1 MTMSSTLPGQA
12 RSSSRVLAYST
23 DTGPSG
29 TEPTEEER
37 AAAAAVLRMIWGMHI
52 SRALYAV
59 TELGIPDRLAY
70 GPVNCPEL
78 ARDTGVHQDSLYRIL
93 RLLAALGLFSETP
106 PRQFSLT
113 ILGDRLRSGA
123 PASMRSWALLHGTV
137 GGCQPF
143 EHILHTVRTGQPG
156 FDAAHGMP
164 LFEFLAQHPGD
175 AAVFDAAMLERTAAF
190 APSVGAGY
198 DFSDIRTVVDVG
210 GGRGTLLAAI
220 LRSHRHLQGT
230 LFELPSVAAGA
241 EAVLAAAG
249 VMDRCEVVAGDFF
262 HGVPAGGDCYLL
274 ANVLHDWDDT
284 KAAEILANCR
294 NAATRHGRIL
304 IIERLIP
311 DDPAEAVPV
320 LLSDINMLVLSS
332 GGRERTN
339 SEYGKLLQAA
349 GLRQG
354 ITQPV
359 TSPYGVIEGLPD

>member
-1 MTMSSTLPGQA
+1 MTMSSTLPQQA
-12 RSSSRVLAYST
+12 GRSSRGSACST
-23 DTGPSG
+23 DAAPSG
-29 TEPTEEER
+29 TEPTEEEHT
-37 AAAAAVLRMIWGMHI
+37 AAAAVLGMIWGMHV

-59 TELGIPDRLAY
+59 TELGIPDRLAS
-70 GPVNCPEL
+70 GPVSCAEL
-78 ARDTGVHQDSLYRIL
+78 ATGAGAHEASLYRVL
-93 RLLAALGLFSETP
+93 RLLTALGLFNETL
-106 PRQFSLT
+106 PRSFSLT

-164 LFEFLAQHPGD
+164 LFEFLAQHLGD

-190 APSVGAGY
+190 APSVAAGY

-230 LFELPSVAAGA
+230 LFEMPFVAAGA
-241 EAVLAAAG
+241 EAVLAAAD
-249 VMDRCEVVAGDFF
+249 VMDRCQVVTGDFF
-262 HGVPAGGDCYLL
+262 HGVPAGADCYLL

-284 KAAEILANCR
+284 KAAQILASCR
-294 NAATRHGRIL
+294 NAATRHGRVL

-320 LLSDINMLVLSS
+320 LLSDINMLVLTS

-349 GLRQG
+349 GLSQG
-354 ITQPV
+354 IIQPV
-359 TSPYGVIEGLPD
+359 TFPYGVIEGLLD